1 MYERSAIVLERYFEN
16 LFGFNKQYNLK
27 ENYKNY
33 AEFLEEFEK
42 YQESINNE
50 ETIIK
55 EFDEVANE
63 IQNIQK
69 TQEKLSE
76 SNTQLEN
83 ERIKLFND
91 LDEDPSLIEKK
102 LISIEENIIHN
113 NEELESLRVDFIKYL
128 KGFSERQKER
138 NKYTKARRI
147 AESTHMNFVKNVSE
161 YLKNI
166 DLKDIKRLNDFYN
179 SDNSD
184 DKKSLIKIMSENG
197 KSERIKFNQE
207 VLEKA
212 ITARIN
218 FAREELQCYILI
230 YDRTRKLLKESENDN
245 VKLSKYQKTL
255 RDVTAKLNFI
265 NAEKDYIVGFLD
277 NERMTAMNGP
287 KVHQDMM
294 KEACRNFDLD
304 IIQIKNL
311 YDLLIKEITGK
322 ATKKLYK
329 ELYNNTYLKEI
340 EEKEKDFEKEVSNI
354 NIVGT
359 LINSNYW
366 RLEGIKNIY
375 EVFENEITE
384 NFDRDL
390 SEFKIQEQE
399 EEENIEKDYNQEI
412 FAVKNEEIQ
421 NNNDEED
428 DIDYDV
434 YDYEEDEDEYAD
446 DEKDDEDEY
455 DDYDNYDDEED
466 DEDYDSDEYEDDEED
481 NDEDDYDEEDD
492 EEDNDE
498 DDYDEEDDK
507 DYDNDYDDEDEY
519 EEYEDDE
526 EDSYIEDDEDD
537 DEDEEDEE
545 EYEENDEDDQDDEDD
560 IFGKYKKSS
569 NRERTNKN
577 IATKR
582 NRRKNDI
589 YDMPKIDQKQEHRS
603 SQNLKKLEA
612 KKDIYKNNKTGIF
625 RNILGKMK
633 NENK

>member
-1 MYERSAIVLERYFEN
+1 MY
-16 LFGFNKQYNLK
+16 
-27 ENYKNY
+27 
-33 AEFLEEFEK
+33 
-42 YQESINNE
+42 
-50 ETIIK
+50 
-55 EFDEVANE
+55 
-63 IQNIQK
+63 
-69 TQEKLSE
+69 
-76 SNTQLEN
+76 
-83 ERIKLFND
+83 
-91 LDEDPSLIEKK
+91 KK
-102 LISIEENIIHN
+102 I
-113 NEELESLRVDFIKYL
+113 
-128 KGFSERQKER
+128 
-138 NKYTKARRI
+138 
-147 AESTHMNFVKNVSE
+147 
-161 YLKNI
+161 
-166 DLKDIKRLNDFYN
+166 
-179 SDNSD
+179 
-184 DKKSLIKIMSENG
+184 
-197 KSERIKFNQE
+197 
-207 VLEKA
+207 
-212 ITARIN
+212 
-218 FAREELQCYILI
+218 
-230 YDRTRKLLKESENDN
+230 
-245 VKLSKYQKTL
+245 
-255 RDVTAKLNFI
+255 
-265 NAEKDYIVGFLD
+265 
-277 NERMTAMNGP
+277 
-287 KVHQDMM
+287 
-294 KEACRNFDLD
+294 
-304 IIQIKNL
+304 
-311 YDLLIKEITGK
+311 
-322 ATKKLYK
+322 
-329 ELYNNTYLKEI
+329 YNNTYLKEI

-434 YDYEEDEDEYAD
+434 YDYEENEDDYTD
-446 DEKDDEDEY
+446 DDKDDEEEY
-455 DDYDNYDDEED
+455 EDYDNYDDED
-466 DEDYDSDEYEDDEED
+466 YDEDYDSDEDDEYEDDEYED
-481 NDEDDYDEEDD
+481 DEDDYDD
-492 EEDNDE
+492 E
-498 DDYDEEDDK
+498 

-526 EDSYIEDDEDD
+526 EDSYIDDEDD